1 MVNDFEDPHGTHP
14 IDSSC
19 SYNDGTRFNMHKD
32 NNNRE
37 RGAIYAYPRCSV
49 MDKKHDTSRFL
60 NGTQPEYLSCLSVN
74 YLGVRVS
81 MPRNVV

>member
-37 RGAIYAYPRCSV
+37 RGAIYAYPRCGGKIDNDHGVAHPSV
-49 MDKKHDTSRFL
+49 L
-60 NGTQPEYLSCLSVN
+60 
-74 YLGVRVS
+74 
-81 MPRNVV
+81 